1 MNNTQ
6 LKKIEILSNLS
17 IVPNDKLD
25 EISSFIKYILYT
37 TRVKQKKPISVR
49 GIWENKGFENIDVE
63 KELKNIRQ
71 EIQSNLDHKEI

>member
-25 EISSFIKYILYT
+25 EISRFIKYILYT

-71 EIQSNLDHKEI
+71 EIQSNLDHKKI

>member
-25 EISSFIKYILYT
+25 DISSFIKYILYT

-49 GIWENKGFENIDVE
+49 GIWENMGFENIDVE

-71 EIQSNLDHKEI
+71 EIQSNLDHKKI